1 MDNRW
6 KKAEQIFIQA
16 IELEEEKRL
25 DFIRS
30 QCEGDEAL
38 AREVLSLVKAHASES
53 ILDRTLDSYRKSVV
67 YEASSE
73 SLKGE
78 KVGKYRVIGEV
89 GHGGMGSVYLAERDD
104 GEFERKVALK
114 FLKNRFAAPDQI
126 ARFKRERT
134 ILAAL
139 SHEHIAQLLDAGVTR
154 FGQPWFVMEL
164 INGMPITEYCD
175 EKRLTLQERIELFL
189 DVCHAV
195 QYAHQKL
202 VIHRDLKPANI
213 LVSSEGSVKLLDF
226 GIAKITDESEIP
238 DNNIHTREGLLPL
251 TPVYASPEQA
261 GGEMIT
267 TSSDL
272 YQLGVILYELL
283 SGFRPYELTGSSPSE
298 IERTICERAP
308 ADPASHFTGAILGQD
323 SRKEAVEQV
332 CRNRGTELT
341 KLRRDLKGDL
351 NAILLKAIRK
361 EPARRYGSAGQMA
374 EDLQR
379 YLHGKPV
386 QAHADSGLY
395 RFKKFLKRHPAES
408 ASAAITLLVLIVYLF
423 SLTWHSAQT
432 RAALERAETEAAKSE
447 QVVEF
452 LMGMFEAGDPF
463 EGDGG
468 AVTAAAILERGLL
481 QAESLDDQPEV
492 QAQMYDVIGRVW
504 YSLGEYQHA
513 YPALEKARLLREGSA
528 NSELHTLADTYYN
541 LASAM
546 HHLGKFRES
555 NEFYQKALRIYKN
568 LPDYQ
573 SAEYAGSLFAI
584 ADMSAVQGHHE
595 RSASMHQQA
604 LQMRIDLW
612 GEVHSEVIASYLG
625 LGRAYYLSGNH
636 TAAFEKIELADSVMG
651 QMYSNDHPAYADLYE
666 LSGRIYQ
673 ALGEA
678 EPALDH
684 YLKALQIRESVL
696 GDDHIDTGISRK
708 NLADFYFSEGNVDSA
723 EELYSNLLSTLDEES
738 PLYRPVTQALANL
751 YVKTGSLERAEPL
764 YRKTV
769 LLLQDHLNDHHPRLL
784 HARIEYGSVLVQ
796 LSQFEQAESIF
807 TETLKRLADQGPG
820 APLDLKNRVLSEL
833 VDLYEKRGLY
843 QQADEYAE
851 LLEPY

>member
-1 MDNRW
+1 MDNRRE
-6 KKAEQIFIQA
+6 KIGQIFIQA
-16 IELEEEKRL
+16 IELEEAERL

-30 QCEGDEAL
+30 ECEGDEAM
-38 AREVLSLVKAHASES
+38 AQEVLSLVKAHASES

-78 KVGKYRVIGEV
+78 RVGKYRVIREI

-114 FLKNRFAAPDQI
+114 FLKNRFATPDQI

-164 INGMPITEYCD
+164 IDGLPITEYCD
-175 EKRLTLQERIELFL
+175 KKQLTLKERIELFL
-189 DVCHAV
+189 NVCGAV

-213 LVSSEGSVKLLDF
+213 LVSAKGSVKLLDF

-238 DNNIHTREGLLPL
+238 ADRIHTREGLLPF

-261 GGEMIT
+261 AGDMIT

-283 SGFRPYELTGSSPSE
+283 TGFRPYELTGNSPAE
-298 IERTICERAP
+298 IERTICERPP
-308 ADPASHFTGAILGQD
+308 ADPASHFSGAILQ
-323 SRKEAVEQV
+323 SEKMLMIESV
-332 CRNRGTELT
+332 CRNRSTELNR
-341 KLRRDLKGDL
+341 LRRDLKGDL

-361 EPARRYGSAGQMA
+361 EPGRRYGSAGQMA

-379 YLHGKPV
+379 HLQGKPV
-386 QAHADSGLY
+386 QAHADSGFY

-423 SLTWHSAQT
+423 SVTWHSAQT
-432 RAALERAETEAAKSE
+432 RAALEKAETEAAKSE
-447 QVVEF
+447 QVVGF

-463 EGDGG
+463 EGEGG
-468 AVTAAAILERGLL
+468 AVTAAAILERGLS
-481 QAESLDDQPEV
+481 QAESLDEQPEV

-513 YPALEKARLLREGSA
+513 YPVLEQARLLREGSV
-528 NSELHTLADTYYN
+528 NSEKHTLADTYYN

-546 HHLGKFRES
+546 HHLGRFRES
-555 NEFYQKALRIYKN
+555 HELYQKALQIYEN

-573 SAEYAGSLFAI
+573 SAEYAGSLYAI
-584 ADMSAVQGHHE
+584 ADMSAVRGQYE
-595 RSASMHQQA
+595 RSASMHQHA
-604 LQMRIDLW
+604 LQMRNDLW
-612 GEVHSEVIASYLG
+612 GEVHPEIVASYLG

-636 TAAFEKIELADSVMG
+636 TAAFEKIELADRVMG
-651 QMYSNDHPAYADLYE
+651 QIYSNDHPAYADLYE
-666 LSGRIYQ
+666 LRGRTYQ
-673 ALGEA
+673 ALGET

-684 YLKALQIRESVL
+684 YLKALQIRKSVL

-708 NLADFYFSEGNVDSA
+708 NLADFYFSEGKFDPA
-723 EELYSNLLSTLDEES
+723 EELYSNLLSTLNEES
-738 PLYRPVTQALANL
+738 PLYRPVTQALASL
-751 YVKTGSLERAEPL
+751 YVKTGALEKAEPL

-784 HARIEYGSVLVQ
+784 NARIEYGSVLVQ
-796 LSQFEQAESIF
+796 LSQFEQAETIF
-807 TETLKRLADQGPG
+807 TETLKRLTEQGTD
-820 APLDLKNRVLSEL
+820 APPDLKNKVLSEL